1 MIRFRRMSTGIFP
14 LRCDPIY
21 ATMERLTA
29 SMFEQTS
36 RRTKQIKGHGRKRR
50 LGCASQA
57 RTVDEIKSLPVEKRP
72 AVFSVNFVR
81 ACDRYAC
88 KRIPPTEPSRFPA
101 TVRGSVPRNVVPP
114 LFRSTL
120 QTRDTFGK
128 FSSTLFTADLL
139 ERRITSE
146 STREYKR
153 FRNVRH
159 IRIYSSLDAPTD
171 FDCSS

>member
-1 MIRFRRMSTGIFP
+1 
-14 LRCDPIY
+14 
-21 ATMERLTA
+21 
-29 SMFEQTS
+29 MFEQTS
-36 RRTKQIKGHGRKRR
+36 GRTKQIKGHGRKRR

-57 RTVDEIKSLPVEKRP
+57 RTVDEIKSSRLISYEPGTDTRANEYRRP
-72 AVFSVNFVR
+72 NHRDSQLRFEVR
-81 ACDRYAC
+81 FLG
-88 KRIPPTEPSRFPA
+88 T
-101 TVRGSVPRNVVPP
+101 TVVPP
-114 LFRSTL
+114 SFRSTL

-159 IRIYSSLDAPTD
+159 IRICSSLDAPID
-171 FDCSS
+171 LFSSS

>member
-1 MIRFRRMSTGIFP
+1 
-14 LRCDPIY
+14 
-21 ATMERLTA
+21 
-29 SMFEQTS
+29 MFEQTS

-81 ACDRYAC
+81 AWDAC
-88 KRIPPTEPSRFPA
+88 ERIPAIERSRFPA
-101 TVRGSVPRNVVPP
+101 TVRCSVPRNVVPP

-146 STREYKR
+146 STRKYKL

-159 IRIYSSLDAPTD
+159 IRIYLSLDAPTD
-171 FDCSS
+171 LTRRFVFDCSS

>member
-1 MIRFRRMSTGIFP
+1 
-14 LRCDPIY
+14 
-21 ATMERLTA
+21 
-29 SMFEQTS
+29 MFEQTS

-50 LGCASQA
+50 LGCCASQA

-81 ACDRYAC
+81 AWHGYAC
-88 KRIPPTEPSRFPA
+88 KRIPATEPSRFPA
-101 TVRGSVPRNVVPP
+101 TVRSSVPRNVVPP

-159 IRIYSSLDAPTD
+159 IRIYLSLDAPTD
-171 FDCSS
+171 LTRRLVSFNVPPFPIARAKISVESVARER